1 MTSIILLGLH
11 FIDTNFDKLL
21 EPFRLKPFLMTFL
34 ENNEGEITRLQDLIA
49 F

>member
-1 MTSIILLGLH
+1 MTSIILIGLN
-11 FIDTNFDKLL
+11 FIDNNFDKLL

-34 ENNEGEITRLQDLIA
+34 ENNESEITKLQELIS